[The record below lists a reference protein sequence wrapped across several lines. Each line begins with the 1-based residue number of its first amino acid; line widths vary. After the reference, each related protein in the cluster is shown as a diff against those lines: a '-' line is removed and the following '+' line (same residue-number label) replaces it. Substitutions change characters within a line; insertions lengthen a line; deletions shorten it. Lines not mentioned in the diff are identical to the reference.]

1 MGRLCYP
8 VQVSAVNP
16 ATREIAVKI
25 VYYGPGL
32 GGKTSSLQAIH
43 QSFRADSR
51 GPLVSLATGG
61 DRTLYFDF
69 LPVTLANLRGYSL
82 RVQLYTV
89 PGQVQYNATRKL
101 VLAGCDGVVFVAD
114 SQPFREAANAE
125 SLENLR
131 ENLAEQGM
139 HLEHLPHVLQLNK
152 RDVHGAQLVSD
163 MAAQLNPH
171 GAPQVETVA
180 TTGQGVFDGLRSIL
194 ALVLSD
200 LRRRGIWDGGDA
212 HPPTA
217 VPEFHKPHTSIS
229 ARIEALADEGV
240 SGDDGEDQDYVVEVE
255 RVEAVLADEPGASGK
270 DGEREDEAG
279 DDDDEAI
286 VEIQRIETSEET
298 EQALASGHAPPDDE
312 PAPEAQPETVMTER
326 DDAGPAE
333 LVSPRE
339 VVAVE
344 RAEVADEPAPEA
356 VILDGRD
363 EGDASAETAI
373 EPIAPAEIVA
383 IERAGISDE
392 PAPEAVILD
401 DHDDGALDP
410 DEAPNDPVDEPV
422 IVVEP
427 TRAIEPAP
435 KTAVETAAD
444 AFAVALSAGGE
455 APPLARAP
463 TVTSLDWAALLSDGP
478 EREAVV
484 AVLAA
489 IAHAHYAEAVCLAA
503 RAFDEASLTTSR
515 SESGPL
521 LHALARGLSGRRY
534 LRFRALAEE
543 AEQGRAS
550 SEDALYAAFFLIDAT
565 LDR

>member
-1 MGRLCYP
+1 M
-8 VQVSAVNP
+8 SAVNP

-43 QSFRADSR
+43 QSFRPDSR

-131 ENLAEQGM
+131 ENLSEQGM
-139 HLEHLPHVLQLNK
+139 RLEQIPHVLQLNK
-152 RDVHGAQLVSD
+152 RDAPGAQLVSD

-171 GAPQVETVA
+171 GVPQVETVA
-180 TTGQGVFDGLRSIL
+180 TTGRGVFDGLRSIL

-217 VPEFHKPHTSIS
+217 VPEFDRPHAVIS
-229 ARIEALADEGV
+229 ERIVALANEHP
-240 SGDDGEDQDYVVEVE
+240 GDDDEDDQDYVVEVE
-255 RVEAVLADEPGASGK
+255 RVNAVLADEPPRRGADEEDGDEEDDEELIEIHRVETRVEAAAEALANAPAPAATQAEGTGIASEG
-270 DGEREDEAG
+270 DGVGERAAMREEDREVGEEPVKPGEVVAVERAG
-279 DDDDEAI
+279 VA
-286 VEIQRIETSEET
+286 
-298 EQALASGHAPPDDE
+298 DE
-312 PAPEAQPETVMTER
+312 PAPDAVLLDDQGEDR
-326 DDAGPAE
+326 DEDVGDGGSEPLE
-333 LVSPRE
+333 YVNPGE
-339 VVAVE
+339 IVAIE
-344 RAEVADEPAPEA
+344 RAEVADEPAADA
-356 VILDGRD
+356 VIID
-363 EGDASAETAI
+363 ERAPAATSTAGPVAEESDALIVVEHIASSD
-373 EPIAPAEIVA
+373 APAEA
-383 IERAGISDE
+383 
-392 PAPEAVILD
+392 
-401 DHDDGALDP
+401 
-410 DEAPNDPVDEPV
+410 
-422 IVVEP
+422 
-427 TRAIEPAP
+427 T
-435 KTAVETAAD
+435 D
-444 AFAVALSAGGE
+444 AFAAALSAGGE
-455 APPLARAP
+455 GAQLERETSPPLG
-463 TVTSLDWAALLSDGP
+463 LAALLTDGP
-478 EREAVV
+478 EREAVL
-484 AVLAA
+484 AVEEA
-489 IAHAHYAEAVCLAA
+489 IARRSHAEAVRIAA
-503 RAFDEASLTTSR
+503 RVFAEAARLTAEG
-515 SESGPL
+515 ESGPL

-550 SEDALYAAFFLIDAT
+550 QEDALYAAFFLVDAA